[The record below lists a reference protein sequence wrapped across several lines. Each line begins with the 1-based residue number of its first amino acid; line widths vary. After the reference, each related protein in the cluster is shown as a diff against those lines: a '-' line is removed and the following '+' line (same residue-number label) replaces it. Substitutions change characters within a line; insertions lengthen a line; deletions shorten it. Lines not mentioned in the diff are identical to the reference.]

1 MVVVQDAMTAPLVES
16 PATAVRGR
24 WAVTAVFFLNG
35 LLLSSYVVRLPSLK
49 AEHHLSNG
57 QLGALGTLFG
67 AAALIAMQFVG
78 SFTARVGSAR
88 VIRLALLAMPLA
100 VIAIGESRGTFAFAL
115 AVTLT
120 GAVHGTL
127 DVAMNAHAVAV
138 ERIRQRPI
146 MSGCHAAWSVSAVL
160 ASIVGALVVHA
171 GLASVTHFLAI
182 GIVVFAAGIAV
193 GPFLMPP
200 SVDRRACER
209 NSDSS
214 HADWRS
220 DWRSGWTRAIVV
232 LGGIGLVLMICD
244 GAALAW
250 SGIFLNGS
258 RGATLTV
265 ASIALT
271 AYTASQTGGRLV
283 GDRLKQ
289 RFGGSALF
297 RVGGLLA
304 IAGLSLAVFSPWLS
318 LAIAGFAVFGL
329 GASNLIPLTFSAAGR
344 AGGDGSVAATALAR
358 FTTFTYAGI
367 LFGPAA
373 IGWVAQGIGLMW
385 TLALLIPI
393 LGAIA
398 VSSRV
403 TAVTA

>member
-1 MVVVQDAMTAPLVES
+1 MVLDDVTTSTSTES

-24 WAVTAVFFLNG
+24 WAVTAVFFVNG
-35 LLLSSYVVRLPSLK
+35 LLLCSYIVRLPSLK
-49 AEHHLSNG
+49 ADHHLSNG

-67 AAALIAMQFVG
+67 AAALVAMQFVG
-78 SFTARVGSAR
+78 NLTARVGSAW
-88 VIRLALLAMPLA
+88 VIRVALVAMPPA
-100 VIAIGESRGTFAFAL
+100 VAAIGASHGTVAFAL
-115 AVTLT
+115 AVMLT

-160 ASIVGALVVHA
+160 ASIVGALLVHA
-171 GLASVTHFLAI
+171 GISPRTHFVAI
-182 GIVVFAAGIAV
+182 AIVVFAVGLAI

-200 SVDRRACER
+200 AVDRRVPAR
-209 NSDSS
+209 ASDSPR
-214 HADWRS
+214 AGWRT
-220 DWRSGWTRAIVV
+220 GWTPAIVM
-232 LGGIGLVLMICD
+232 LGAIGLVLMICD

-250 SGIFLNGS
+250 SGIFLHDS
-258 RGATLTV
+258 RGGTLTV
-265 ASIALT
+265 ASMAVT
-271 AYTASQTGGRLV
+271 AYTASQTGGRLA
-283 GDRLKQ
+283 GDSLKH
-289 RFGGSALF
+289 RFGGPVLF

-304 IAGLSLAVFSPWLS
+304 IAGLAVAVFSPWLA

-344 AGGDGSVAATALAR
+344 AGGDGPAAATALAR

-367 LFGPAA
+367 LFGPAV

-385 TLALLIPI
+385 TLAVLIPI
-393 LGAIA
+393 LGAVAI
-398 VSSRV
+398 SSRV
-403 TAVTA
+403 TAAAA

>member
-1 MVVVQDAMTAPLVES
+1 VVVQDATTARRVES
-16 PATAVRGR
+16 PATLVRGR
-24 WAVTAVFFLNG
+24 RAVTAVFFLNG
-35 LLLSSYVVRLPSLK
+35 LLLSSYIVRLPSLK

-78 SFTARVGSAR
+78 NVTARVGSAPL
-88 VIRLALLAMPLA
+88 IRLALLAMPLA
-100 VIAIGESRGTFAFAL
+100 VIAIGEGRGTFAFAA

-160 ASIVGALVVHA
+160 ASIVGALVIHA
-171 GLASVTHFLAI
+171 GWAPATHFLAV
-182 GIVVFAAGIAV
+182 GIVVFAAGLAV

-200 SVDRRACER
+200 SVDRRAREQT
-209 NSDSS
+209 SDPSPVG
-214 HADWRS
+214 WRS
-220 DWRSGWTRAIVV
+220 GWRSGWTRAIVV

-250 SGIFLNGS
+250 SGIFLHDS

-265 ASIALT
+265 ASVAVT
-271 AYTASQTGGRLV
+271 AYTASQTGGRLA

-304 IAGLSLAVFSPWLS
+304 IAGLALAVFSPWLAV
-318 LAIAGFAVFGL
+318 AIAGFAVFGL

-344 AGGDGSVAATALAR
+344 AGGDGPAAATALAR

-385 TLALLIPI
+385 TLAVLIPI

>member
-1 MVVVQDAMTAPLVES
+1 MVLQDATTTRSAGSPETAG
-16 PATAVRGR
+16 RGR

-35 LLLSSYVVRLPSLK
+35 LLLSSYIVRLPSLK
-49 AEHHLSNG
+49 AGHHLSNG

-78 SFTARVGSAR
+78 TFTARVGSAR

-100 VIAIGESRGTFAFAL
+100 VIAIGTSHSTIAFAL

-127 DVAMNAHAVAV
+127 DVAMNAHAVAI
-138 ERIRQRPI
+138 ERIRRRPI

-160 ASIVGALVVHA
+160 ASLIGALVIHA
-171 GLASVTHFLAI
+171 GISPATHFVAI
-182 GIVVFAAGIAV
+182 GIVVFAAGLAV
-193 GPFLMPP
+193 GPLLMPP
-200 SVDRRACER
+200 SVDRRTPERDSDACR
-209 NSDSS
+209 
-214 HADWRS
+214 AG
-220 DWRSGWTRAIVV
+220 WRSGWRPGWTRVIVV
-232 LGGIGLVLMICD
+232 LGGIGFILMICD

-250 SGIFLNGS
+250 SGIFLHDN

-265 ASIALT
+265 ASMAVT
-271 AYTASQTGGRLV
+271 VYTASQTGGRLA
-283 GDRLKQ
+283 GDRLKR

-297 RVGGLLA
+297 RAGALVA
-304 IAGLSLAVFSPWLS
+304 MAGLALAVFSPWLT

-344 AGGDGSVAATALAR
+344 AGGDGTAAATALAR

-367 LFGPAA
+367 LFGPAT
-373 IGWVAQGIGLMW
+373 IGWIAQGVGLMW
-385 TLALLIPI
+385 TLAVLIPI
-393 LGAIA
+393 LGAVA
-398 VSSRV
+398 VSNRV
-403 TAVTA
+403 TAAAA

>member
-1 MVVVQDAMTAPLVES
+1 M
-16 PATAVRGR
+16 AVRGR
-24 WAVTAVFFLNG
+24 SAVTAVFFLNG
-35 LLLSSYVVRLPSLK
+35 LLLSSYIVRLPSLK
-49 AEHHLSNG
+49 ADHHLSNG

-78 SFTARVGSAR
+78 TFTARVGSAR
-88 VIRLALLAMPLA
+88 VIRVTLVALPLA
-100 VIAIGESRGTFAFAL
+100 VIAIGASRGVFAFAL
-115 AVTLT
+115 SIAVT

-160 ASIVGALVVHA
+160 ASLVGALVIHA
-171 GLASVTHFLAI
+171 GISPAMHFVAI
-182 GIVVFAAGIAV
+182 GIVVFAAGLAV
-193 GPFLMPP
+193 GPFLMAP
-200 SVDRRACER
+200 SVDRRAQELAG
-209 NSDSS
+209 DSS
-214 HADWRS
+214 HAGWRNG
-220 DWRSGWTRAIVV
+220 WRSGWTRTIVV

-250 SGIFLNGS
+250 SSIFLHDS

-265 ASIALT
+265 ASMAVT
-271 AYTASQTGGRLV
+271 AYTASQTGGRLT
-283 GDRLKQ
+283 GDWLKR

-297 RVGGLLA
+297 RVGGLFA
-304 IAGLSLAVFSPWLS
+304 IAGLAVAVFSPS
-318 LAIAGFAVFGL
+318 LAVAIAGFTVFGL
-329 GASNLIPLTFSAAGR
+329 GTSNLIPLTFSAAGR
-344 AGGDGSVAATALAR
+344 AGGDGPAAAAALAR

-385 TLALLIPI
+385 TLAVLIPI
-393 LGAIA
+393 LGAVA
-398 VSSRV
+398 VSNRV
-403 TAVTA
+403 TAATA

>member
-1 MVVVQDAMTAPLVES
+1 MVVQDAMTARLVES
-16 PATAVRGR
+16 PANAVRGR

-35 LLLSSYVVRLPSLK
+35 LLLSSYIVRLPSLK
-49 AEHHLSNG
+49 AEHHLSDG

-67 AAALIAMQFVG
+67 AAALITMQFVG
-78 SFTARVGSAR
+78 NFTARVGSAR
-88 VIRLALLAMPLA
+88 VIRLALLAMPLV
-100 VIAIGESRGTFAFAL
+100 VIGIGEGRGTFAFAL

-160 ASIVGALVVHA
+160 ASIVGALVIHA
-171 GLASVTHFLAI
+171 GLAPATHFLAV
-182 GIVVFAAGIAV
+182 GIVVFAAGLAV

-200 SVDRRACER
+200 SVDRRARDR

-214 HADWRS
+214 QVGWRS
-220 DWRSGWTRAIVV
+220 GWRSGWTRAVVV
-232 LGGIGLVLMICD
+232 LGGIGFVLMICD

-250 SGIFLNGS
+250 SGIFLHDS

-265 ASIALT
+265 SSIAVT
-271 AYTASQTGGRLV
+271 AYTASQTAGRLA

-297 RVGGLLA
+297 RAGGLLA
-304 IAGLSLAVFSPWLS
+304 IAGLALAVFSPWPCPS
-318 LAIAGFAVFGL
+318 PSP
-329 GASNLIPLTFSAAGR
+329 ASRSSGSAR
-344 AGGDGSVAATALAR
+344 RT
-358 FTTFTYAGI
+358 
-367 LFGPAA
+367 
-373 IGWVAQGIGLMW
+373 
-385 TLALLIPI
+385 
-393 LGAIA
+393 
-398 VSSRV
+398 
-403 TAVTA
+403 

>member
-1 MVVVQDAMTAPLVES
+1 VVLQDATTTRSAGS
-16 PATAVRGR
+16 PATADRGR
-24 WAVTAVFFLNG
+24 RAVTAVFFLNG
-35 LLLSSYVVRLPSLK
+35 LLLSSYIVRLPSLK
-49 AEHHLSNG
+49 ADHRLSDG

-78 SFTARVGSAR
+78 AFTARVGSAR
-88 VIRLALLAMPLA
+88 VIRLALIAMPLA
-100 VIAIGESRGTFAFAL
+100 VIAIGTSRSTIAFGL
-115 AVTLT
+115 AITLT
-120 GAVHGTL
+120 GAVHGML

-160 ASIVGALVVHA
+160 ASLIGALVIHA
-171 GLASVTHFLAI
+171 GISPATHFVAI
-182 GIVVFAAGIAV
+182 GIVVFAAGLAV
-193 GPFLMPP
+193 SPLLMPP
-200 SVDRRACER
+200 SVDRLAPQRGSDACRAG
-209 NSDSS
+209 
-214 HADWRS
+214 WRS
-220 DWRSGWTRAIVV
+220 GWRSGWTRAIVA
-232 LGGIGLVLMICD
+232 LGGIGVILMICD

-250 SGIFLNGS
+250 SGIFLHDN

-265 ASIALT
+265 ASMAVT
-271 AYTASQTGGRLV
+271 AYTASQTSGRLA
-283 GDRLKQ
+283 GDWLKQ

-297 RVGGLLA
+297 RAGGLLA
-304 IAGLSLAVFSPWLS
+304 VTGLALAVFSPRLT

-344 AGGDGSVAATALAR
+344 AGGDGTAAATALAR

-385 TLALLIPI
+385 TLAVLIPI
-393 LGAIA
+393 LGAVA
-398 VSSRV
+398 VSNRV
-403 TAVTA
+403 AAAAA

>member
-1 MVVVQDAMTAPLVES
+1 VVVQDAPTARRLES
-16 PATAVRGR
+16 PAIAVRGR

-35 LLLSSYVVRLPSLK
+35 LLLSSYIVRLPSLK

-78 SFTARVGSAR
+78 NFTARVGSAR

-115 AVTLT
+115 AITLT

-138 ERIRQRPI
+138 ERIRERPI

-160 ASIVGALVVHA
+160 ASVAGALVIHA
-171 GLASVTHFLAI
+171 GLAPSTHLLAV
-182 GIVVFAAGIAV
+182 GVVVFAAGLAV
-193 GPFLMPP
+193 GRFLMPP
-200 SVDRRACER
+200 SVDRRAPEQ
-209 NSDSS
+209 NSTSS
-214 HADWRS
+214 QASRRS
-220 DWRSGWTRAIVV
+220 GWRSGWTRAIVV

-250 SGIFLNGS
+250 SGIFLHDS

-265 ASIALT
+265 ASMAVT
-271 AYTASQTGGRLV
+271 AYTASQTGGRLA

-289 RFGGSALF
+289 RFGGSAVF

-304 IAGLSLAVFSPWLS
+304 IAGLALAVFSPS
-318 LAIAGFAVFGL
+318 LTVAIAGFAVFGL

-344 AGGDGSVAATALAR
+344 AGGDGPAAATALAR

-373 IGWVAQGIGLMW
+373 IGWVAQDIGLMW
-385 TLALLIPI
+385 TLAVLIPV

-398 VSSRV
+398 VSNRV